1 MPTPTVTHLLQPGH
15 TYSNKATPPNGTTP
29 WSKNVQTITAREVT
43 PVLFEIG
50 GLCAVETQFL
60 ITECKD
66 HRVTSN
72 HGGISGFNNSGGRQ

>member
-1 MPTPTVTHLLQPGH
+1 MAFRSRPACYIDEMRSAL
-15 TYSNKATPPNGTTP
+15 
-29 WSKNVQTITAREVT
+29 AREVRSA
-43 PVLFEIG
+43 LFEVG

-72 HGGISGFNNSGGRQ
+72 HGRISGLVHLNYRKI